1 MSEFLS
7 SLNERQAAAVSW
19 QDGPLL
25 VLAGPGSGKTT
36 VLTRR
41 IGRMIQQSPDDHYR
55 VLGLTFTNKAAA
67 EMRARI
73 EKLAPGSGNR
83 VLLTTFHSF
92 AGDLLR
98 QHGHLLGLKPDFTIL
113 TQDGERIGL
122 LDEAIADAGRSFE
135 VSEFSGERL
144 LPLIN
149 RLLENDVGDERV
161 EKIVATLP
169 EERRASVSAVYRAYK
184 DKLIAANSLDFP
196 SMISE
201 AVRVLRTH
209 AAVAK
214 QIRRIYRYICVD
226 EFQDT
231 NFAQYSLLICLV
243 ASDSRNLFVVA
254 DDDQIIYQWN
264 GASPARLEGLKRD
277 FEMTVLQLPTNYR
290 CPPAVIDIANK
301 LIANNSTRTA
311 NKDQL
316 LAEKPAT
323 EDQGLNLYHF
333 QDFESEVAWVAQDIS
348 AKSASERERCVV
360 LARTRKTLERAVEHL
375 GNNGVTAYLANRKDE
390 FVSAPLRWLHAALR
404 LANSSNDREQ
414 TRRLTR
420 AFFALEGLQI
430 DPAGV
435 TSAAEAFEG
444 SALRSFLNLA
454 LERNEL
460 SDHTRKYLVSAL
472 PQLVERLDFRSFCAS
487 TFEWFAGLP
496 DQPFLASSNDFS
508 EFDDEKDVWEA
519 LVADIEAQFGKE
531 SVTLHMLLQ
540 ELDLRSKTPPQ
551 PKEAVPC
558 FTIHSSK
565 GMEFGQV
572 YLIAIVEDQ
581 LPSWAAVKKGAES
594 PEMQEERR
602 NCFVAI
608 TRTED
613 SLTLTYS
620 DKVFGWQ
627 KAPSRFLREMG
638 FQV

>member
-184 DKLIAANSLDFP
+184 DRLIAANSLDFP

-214 QIRRIYRYICVD
+214 QIRRIYRYVCVD

-231 NFAQYSLLICLV
+231 NFAQYS
-243 ASDSRNLFVVA
+243 
-254 DDDQIIYQWN
+254 
-264 GASPARLEGLKRD
+264 
-277 FEMTVLQLPTNYR
+277 
-290 CPPAVIDIANK
+290 
-301 LIANNSTRTA
+301 
-311 NKDQL
+311 
-316 LAEKPAT
+316 
-323 EDQGLNLYHF
+323 
-333 QDFESEVAWVAQDIS
+333 
-348 AKSASERERCVV
+348 
-360 LARTRKTLERAVEHL
+360 
-375 GNNGVTAYLANRKDE
+375 
-390 FVSAPLRWLHAALR
+390 
-404 LANSSNDREQ
+404 
-414 TRRLTR
+414 
-420 AFFALEGLQI
+420 
-430 DPAGV
+430 
-435 TSAAEAFEG
+435 
-444 SALRSFLNLA
+444 
-454 LERNEL
+454 
-460 SDHTRKYLVSAL
+460 
-472 PQLVERLDFRSFCAS
+472 
-487 TFEWFAGLP
+487 
-496 DQPFLASSNDFS
+496 
-508 EFDDEKDVWEA
+508 
-519 LVADIEAQFGKE
+519 
-531 SVTLHMLLQ
+531 
-540 ELDLRSKTPPQ
+540 
-551 PKEAVPC
+551 
-558 FTIHSSK
+558 
-565 GMEFGQV
+565 
-572 YLIAIVEDQ
+572 
-581 LPSWAAVKKGAES
+581 
-594 PEMQEERR
+594 
-602 NCFVAI
+602 
-608 TRTED
+608 
-613 SLTLTYS
+613 
-620 DKVFGWQ
+620 
-627 KAPSRFLREMG
+627 
-638 FQV
+638 